1 MSTVPALPRV
11 AILDDYQSLS
21 TKLAD
26 WSAVREKVSSIDVFT
41 DTLHDEDAL
50 VERLAP
56 YQIISAMR
64 ERTKFPAS
72 LLDRLPNLKLI
83 ATTGL
88 RNLGIDTAHAKSKGI
103 IVSGTGAGGNSTLEH
118 IWALLLATVRS
129 IVVEDWNVKNSN
141 PQWQS
146 TLPLGLS
153 GRTLGLIGVGKLGSQ
168 VAKIAKLFN
177 LRVIGWSPHLTPE
190 RAEAAGVEYIPTK
203 FQLLQEADI
212 VSLHIVLS
220 ASTRHIISRDDL
232 ALLKPT
238 AFIINTSRGPLIDEA
253 ALIDVLREG
262 KIAGAGLD
270 VYDIEPLPL
279 DHPIRTLKNVTLS
292 PHSAYLSDTN
302 FKVFYE
308 QTVENIVAF
317 LEGRPIRVYE

>member
-1 MSTVPALPRV
+1 MSVESGLPRV
-11 AILDDYQSLS
+11 AVLDDYQSLS
-21 TKLAD
+21 IKLAD
-26 WSAVREKVSSIDVFT
+26 WYAVRDKVSSIDVFT

-56 YQIISAMR
+56 YQIVSAMR

-72 LLDRLPNLKLI
+72 LIDRLPNLKLI
-83 ATTGL
+83 ATTGF
-88 RNLGIDTAHAKSKGI
+88 RNLGIDSAHAWSKGI
-103 IVSGTGAGGNSTLEH
+103 VVSGTGAGGNSTLEH

-129 IVVEDWNVKNSN
+129 IVVEDRNIKNGN
-141 PQWQS
+141 PQWQN

-153 GRTLGLIGVGKLGSQ
+153 GRTLGLIG
-168 VAKIAKLFN
+168 IAKLFN
-177 LRVIGWSPHLTPE
+177 LRVIGWSPHFTPE

-203 FQLLQEADI
+203 SQLLRESDI

-220 ASTRHIISRDDL
+220 ASTRHILSRDDL

-238 AFIINTSRGPLIDEA
+238 SFLINTSRGPLVDEA

-308 QTVENIVAF
+308 QTVENILAF
-317 LEGRPIRVYE
+317 LEGKPIRVYE